1 MLNKKYKLRC
11 RENGILV
18 TTEPD
23 KYNVVWCREFHE
35 KEKYKIDSDYKN
47 R

>member
-18 TTEPD
+18 TKNPEI
-23 KYNVVWCREFHE
+23 YNIGWIREFYK
-35 KEKYKIDSDYKN
+35 KEKYKIDIDYKN